1 MTVLAVLVSVL
12 NLSSSDKPDIIRGM
26 EFLGYM
32 QALENIINNDD
43 LPLVTKQVALL
54 GVSNLYPQIS

>member
-1 MTVLAVLVSVL
+1 
-12 NLSSSDKPDIIRGM
+12 M
-26 EFLGYM
+26 EFLGYI